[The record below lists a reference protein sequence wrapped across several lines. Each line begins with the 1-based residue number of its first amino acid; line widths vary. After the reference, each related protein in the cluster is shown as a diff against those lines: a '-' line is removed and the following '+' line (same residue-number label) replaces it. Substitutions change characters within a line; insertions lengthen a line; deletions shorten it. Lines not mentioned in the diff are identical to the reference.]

1 MLPRM
6 TKGNW
11 VFWAVMV
18 WIGINF
24 IWLKF
29 FEKFVTQWVGVAI
42 ATVAAALLIK
52 FGPLPEEETEE
63 EEEE

>member
-11 VFWAVMV
+11 VFWGIIT

-24 IWLKF
+24 FWLGVL
-29 FEKFVTQWVGVAI
+29 ERFVTQWVGAAI

-52 FGPLPEEETEE
+52 FGPRPEDETEE
-63 EEEE
+63 EDE